1 MEKVFSKI
9 INQFDC
15 FSLRNEMCLMTVN
28 RWLNFGHSPFLMM
41 RNHPD
46 DLRKQFDSLI
56 SIAFAQTMLKIN
68 DRFPCYDCS
77 CLQAVQRTLFYV
89 KFKNNSWSCLLH
101 KCNVDCKMKIFAF
114 YIAFVVFITT
124 HNNYLIR
131 KKCEGWKKKKKKV
144 GKLLNCNWGFTH
156 DTLCCFGG
164 KWIKLKFNE
173 RRVDERLSK
182 TFSASA
188 NLNWEQN
195 FLYCRLPLLS
205 PALLRAHQ

>member
-101 KCNVDCKMKIFAF
+101 KCNVDCKTKIFAF
-114 YIAFVVFITT
+114 YIAFLVFITT

-131 KKCEGWKKKKKKV
+131 RKCEGWKRRKKKLASCSIV
-144 GKLLNCNWGFTH
+144 IEGLHMIHCAVLEGSESNWNSMSVEWMRDFRKH
-156 DTLCCFGG
+156 C
-164 KWIKLKFNE
+164 
-173 RRVDERLSK
+173 
-182 TFSASA
+182 SASA